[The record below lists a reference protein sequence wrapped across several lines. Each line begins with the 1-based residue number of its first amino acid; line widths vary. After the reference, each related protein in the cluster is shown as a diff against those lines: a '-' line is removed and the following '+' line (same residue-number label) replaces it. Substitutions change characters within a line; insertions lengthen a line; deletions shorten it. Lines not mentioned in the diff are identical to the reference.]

1 MDQGYQSY
9 QGYQNNQGYQSNQNY
24 QDYPSNQG
32 YPSDQGYQ
40 SNQSNQGYQ
49 STQGNQDNQDYL
61 LQDIP
66 VNKIEDL
73 NPSVGE
79 VQLLAMISNK
89 EYFCYAIQVEGKDY
103 LMFTDNNI
111 NLDFIKS
118 NQNIIIM
125 EDNLSQTI
133 QLIYLDNGFI
143 QKTINNI
150 TVSFVRYSGKL
161 NPNNIIKY
169 YDNYFSCV
177 FNSVLKVYENH
188 LNELVRDLK
197 YFQMNNVNKPITA
210 TEPTLPPAA
219 IPAPN
224 INSEEAMRERRR
236 KRIIIVFIVIFI
248 IIVTLIPGGEIT
260 IGTDDY

>member
-24 QDYPSNQG
+24 QGYPSNQG
-32 YPSDQGYQ
+32 YQSSQG
-40 SNQSNQGYQ
+40 
-49 STQGNQDNQDYL
+49 NQDYL
-61 LQDIP
+61 LPDIP
-66 VNKIEDL
+66 VNNIEDL
-73 NPSVGE
+73 NPNLGE

-89 EYFCYAIQVEGKDY
+89 EYFCYAIQVEGRDY

-143 QKTINNI
+143 QKTFNNI
-150 TVSFVRYSGKL
+150 TVSFVRYSGML
-161 NPNNIIKY
+161 NSKNIIKY

-177 FNSVLKVYENH
+177 FNSALKVYENH
-188 LNELVRDLK
+188 LNELVKDIK
-197 YFQMNNVNKPITA
+197 YFQLNDVNKPIQTA
-210 TEPTLPPAA
+210 VPT
-219 IPAPN
+219 IPVAPIQASVN
-224 INSEEAMRERRR
+224 MTEEARRERRR
-236 KRIIIVFIVIFI
+236 KKIIIIVVVVIM
-248 IIVTLIPGGEIT
+248 IIVLLIPGGDVT
-260 IGTDDY
+260 IGTDDDY

>member
-9 QGYQNNQGYQSNQNY
+9 QGYQNNQGFQSNQNY
-24 QDYPSNQG
+24 QGYPSNQG
-32 YPSDQGYQ
+32 YQ
-40 SNQSNQGYQ
+40 SS
-49 STQGNQDNQDYL
+49 QGNQDNQDYL

-66 VNKIEDL
+66 VNNIEDL

-150 TVSFVRYSGKL
+150 TVSFVRYSGNL
-161 NPNNIIKY
+161 NPKNIIKY

-188 LNELVRDLK
+188 LNELVKDVK
-197 YFQMNNVNKPITA
+197 YFQMNDINKPIT
-210 TEPTLPPAA
+210 TSVPTLPPPAV
-219 IPAPN
+219 PAPN
-224 INSEEAMRERRR
+224 IISEEAMRERRR

-260 IGTDDY
+260 IG

>member
-32 YPSDQGYQ
+32 YPSDQGY
-40 SNQSNQGYQ
+40 QSNQGYQ

-89 EYFCYAIQVEGKDY
+89 EYFCYAIQVEGRDY

-150 TVSFVRYSGKL
+150 TVSFVRYSGNL
-161 NPNNIIKY
+161 NPKNIIKY

-188 LNELVRDLK
+188 LNELVKDVK
-197 YFQMNNVNKPITA
+197 YVQMNDINKPIT
-210 TEPTLPPAA
+210 TTVPTLPPPEV
-219 IPAPN
+219 PAPN
-224 INSEEAMRERRR
+224 IISEEAMRERRR
-236 KRIIIVFIVIFI
+236 KCIIIVVVVVLI
-248 IIVTLIPGGEIT
+248 IIVSLIPGGEVT
-260 IGTDDY
+260 IGTDDDY